1 MEFVSLDKSG
11 RLVLP
16 KKVRD
21 EIGARTFEVTVER
34 KEVVLRPRK
43 GLAGLFGKMPGLDVK
58 EFDRQRREEIRHEN
72 LP

>member
-1 MEFVSLDKSG
+1 MDKSG

-21 EIGARTFEVTVER
+21 EVGGRVFEVTVE
-34 KEVVLRPRK
+34 KKSVVLRPRK
-43 GLAGLFGKMPGLDVK
+43 GLAGLFGKTPGLGIAG
-58 EFDRQRREEIRHEN
+58 FDRHRREEMAHEN